1 MKHLFA
7 FFALTILLASCGTLN
22 NGKLRFVK
30 AQPQEIV
37 STEKETH
44 SKHPISDPTEQIDL
58 KQQTA
63 DLEQTSDVVTTSTED
78 KLIPTKELIHEVEME
93 DSLETVQNDQ
103 LEKALKTE
111 KLAIKS
117 TGMFIGGII
126 TSLIPFLGLVFFLL
140 GVSNY
145 FAAKQERYNTLKGER
160 YLSASKVLF
169 IINAIL
175 VAFCIF
181 LMVTFVL
188 AFI

>member
-1 MKHLFA
+1 MKHLFT
-7 FFALTILLASCGTLN
+7 FFALTLLLASCGTLN

-44 SKHPISDPTEQIDL
+44 SKHPIEQIEV

-63 DLEQTSDVVTTSTED
+63 DLEQTSDVVSTSTED
-78 KLIPTKELIHEVEME
+78 NLIPTKELIHEVEMD

>member
-1 MKHLFA
+1 MKHLFTY
-7 FFALTILLASCGTLN
+7 FAVTILLASCGTLN
-22 NGKLRFVK
+22 SGKLRFVK

-44 SKHPISDPTEQIDL
+44 SKHPISEPTEQIAL
-58 KQQTA
+58 QQQTE
-63 DLEQTSDVVTTSTED
+63 DLEQSGDIATTTTED
-78 KLIPTKELIHEVEME
+78 KLVSEQPLNQEVSID
-93 DSLETVQNDQ
+93 DSLKTVQNDQ
-103 LEKALKTE
+103 IEKALKTE

-160 YLSASKVLF
+160 YLSASRVLF

-181 LMVTFVL
+181 LMVSLVI

>member
-1 MKHLFA
+1 MKHLFT
-7 FFALTILLASCGTLN
+7 FFAITILLASCGSLN
-22 NGKLRFVK
+22 KGKLRFVK

-37 STEKETH
+37 SIEKETH
-44 SKHPISDPTEQIDL
+44 SKPPISDPTEQIDL
-58 KQQTA
+58 KQQTE
-63 DLEQTSDVVTTSTED
+63 DLEQTSDIATTTTED
-78 KLIPTKELIHEVEME
+78 KFVSEQTLNHEVSID
-93 DSLETVQNDQ
+93 DSLESVQDDQ
-103 LEKALKTE
+103 IEKALKTE

-126 TSLIPFLGLVFFLL
+126 TSLIPFLGLVFFLF

-145 FAAKQERYNTLKGER
+145 FAAKNERYNTLKGER
-160 YLSASKVLF
+160 YLNASKVLF

-181 LMVTFVL
+181 LMVTFVI